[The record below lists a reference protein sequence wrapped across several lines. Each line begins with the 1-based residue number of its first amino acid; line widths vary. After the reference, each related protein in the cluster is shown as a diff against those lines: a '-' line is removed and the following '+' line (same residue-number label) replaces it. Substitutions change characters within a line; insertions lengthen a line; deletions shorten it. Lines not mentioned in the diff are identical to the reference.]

1 MTEETRNT
9 EETKNTDNAIKKK
22 VSAKS
27 SNFFLTICKYIMKG
41 TGYLCLFLV
50 PCMSYYLFE
59 YVTGNLENI
68 PVFMAVLNICWA
80 YVLYLAFTGITGT
93 TRISVPIVSVA
104 LLLISFAETFV
115 VDFRDRPIM
124 IWDVLA
130 VRTAM
135 TVSGNYAFN
144 ITHQMMQAAKAVIG
158 ANIILW
164 FFPIHIKGLTL
175 KKRLIFGVSCVGTA
189 AAFVFGF
196 FHSIVPAHQMGI
208 NMWAVNDT
216 YESCGYILSTALS
229 LQYVVKRPPVEYSHG
244 RLENIYEEI
253 SAEEE
258 QEKETGDAG
267 NTTNDEILSHEVTT
281 QPVNLICIMN
291 ESLSDLRVVGDF
303 STNQEYFP
311 FINSLTENTI
321 KGNLCMPVFGSMT
334 SNSEFEF
341 LTGDSVAM
349 LPSNSIAYQFNVKP
363 DAWTMV
369 STMKDQGYRT
379 VAMHPYPGENWN
391 RNTCYANM
399 GFDEFLDWDYFEGS
413 EQLRYYTSDQGD
425 FEKLIQV
432 VEDKEDPQ
440 EKLFLFNVTMQNH
453 GGYEGTFDEFDQTVW
468 LTGDMEGKY
477 PKADQYLSLVKR
489 SDDAF
494 AYLLDYFSHSDEPTM
509 IVMFGDHQPS
519 VEDEFFDEVYGTP
532 SYEVPV
538 QDRLMWYETPFII
551 WTNYEQPSKDMG
563 KLGAVYLSSYVL
575 KLAGLDMTPYNRFLL
590 DLSQTYPV
598 LHFLGF
604 YDKEGNYQSWS
615 EAESEENPNRK
626 QVLDYEAMAYNH
638 SIDGHKYKPL
648 FTLGEEN
655 DTAEK

>member
-1 MTEETRNT
+1 M
-9 EETKNTDNAIKKK
+9 
-22 VSAKS
+22 
-27 SNFFLTICKYIMKG
+27 
-41 TGYLCLFLV
+41 
-50 PCMSYYLFE
+50 
-59 YVTGNLENI
+59 
-68 PVFMAVLNICWA
+68 
-80 YVLYLAFTGITGT
+80 
-93 TRISVPIVSVA
+93 
-104 LLLISFAETFV
+104 
-115 VDFRDRPIM
+115 
-124 IWDVLA
+124 
-130 VRTAM
+130 
-135 TVSGNYAFN
+135 
-144 ITHQMMQAAKAVIG
+144 
-158 ANIILW
+158 
-164 FFPIHIKGLTL
+164 
-175 KKRLIFGVSCVGTA
+175 
-189 AAFVFGF
+189 
-196 FHSIVPAHQMGI
+196 
-208 NMWAVNDT
+208 
-216 YESCGYILSTALS
+216 S
-229 LQYVVKRPPVEYSHG
+229 LQYVVKKPPVEYSHG
-244 RLENIYEEI
+244 KLEAIYKELTEK
-253 SAEEE
+253 EE
-258 QEKETGDAG
+258 QEKETKAEGTQKTGAG
-267 NTTNDEILSHEVTT
+267 EETV

-311 FINSLTENTI
+311 FINSLTENTV
-321 KGNLCMPVFGSMT
+321 KGSLCMPVFGSMT

-369 STMKDQGYRT
+369 STVKDQGYRT

-391 RNTCYANM
+391 RNTCYTNM
-399 GFDEFLDWDYFEGS
+399 GFDEFLDGDYYEGS
-413 EQLRYYTSDQGD
+413 EQLRYYTSDQAD

-432 VEDKEDPQ
+432 VEEKKDPQ

-538 QDRLMWYETPFII
+538 KDRLMWYETPFII
-551 WTNYEQPSKDMG
+551 WTNYEQPSEDMG

-590 DLSQTYPV
+590 ELSETYPV

-604 YDKEGNYQSWS
+604 YDNEGNYQSW
-615 EAESEENPNRK
+615 AETENEENPHRK

-638 SIDGHKYKPL
+638 SIDSRKYEPL

-655 DTAEK
+655 NAAEE

>member
-9 EETKNTDNAIKKK
+9 EETKNTENAITKK

-144 ITHQMMQAAKAVIG
+144 ITRQMIQAAKAVIG
-158 ANIILW
+158 ANIIIW
-164 FFPIHIKGLTL
+164 FFPIHIKGLNL

-208 NMWAVNDT
+208 NMWEVNDT

-229 LQYVVKRPPVEYSHG
+229 LQYVVKRPPAEYSHG

-258 QEKETGDAG
+258 QGKETGDAG

-399 GFDEFLDWDYFEGS
+399 GFDEFLDWDYFEDS

-575 KLAGLDMTPYNRFLL
+575 ELAGLDMTPYNRFLL
-590 DLSQTYPV
+590 DMSQTYPV

-638 SIDGHKYKPL
+638 SIDSHKYKPL

>member
-1 MTEETRNT
+1 MAEETRNSENT
-9 EETKNTDNAIKKK
+9 TAESTTTKEETVKKENIIWK
-22 VSAKS
+22 
-27 SNFFLTICKYIMKG
+27 LCKYMIKG

-50 PCMSYYLFE
+50 PCLSYYLFE

-68 PVFMAVLNICWA
+68 SIFMAALNICWA
-80 YVLYLAFTGITGT
+80 YVLYLVLTGITGT
-93 TRISVPIVSVA
+93 TRISVPVVSIA
-104 LLLISFAETFV
+104 LLILSFAETFV

-135 TVSGNYAFN
+135 TVSGNYEFDV
-144 ITHQMMQAAKAVIG
+144 TKQMIQAAKAVIG
-158 ANIILW
+158 ANMILW
-164 FFPIHIKGLTL
+164 FFPVHVKGL
-175 KKRLIFGVSCVGTA
+175 KKRLVFGGTCIGTA

-196 FHSIVPAHQMGI
+196 FHSVVPAHQMGI

-216 YESCGYILSTALS
+216 YDSCGYILSTAMS
-229 LQYVVKRPPVEYSHG
+229 LQYVVKKPPVEYSHG
-244 RLENIYEEI
+244 KLEAIYKELTEKEEH
-253 SAEEE
+253 
-258 QEKETGDAG
+258 EKETKAEGTQKTGAG
-267 NTTNDEILSHEVTT
+267 EETV

-311 FINSLTENTI
+311 FINSLTENTV
-321 KGNLCMPVFGSMT
+321 KGSLCMPVFGSMT

-369 STMKDQGYRT
+369 STVKDQGYRT

-391 RNTCYANM
+391 RNTCYTNM
-399 GFDEFLDWDYFEGS
+399 GFDEFLDGDYYEGS
-413 EQLRYYTSDQGD
+413 EQLRYYTSDQAD

-432 VEDKEDPQ
+432 VEEKKDPQ

-538 QDRLMWYETPFII
+538 KDRLMWYETPFII
-551 WTNYEQPSKDMG
+551 WTNYEQPSEDMG

-590 DLSQTYPV
+590 ELSETYPV

-604 YDKEGNYQSWS
+604 YDNEGNYQSW
-615 EAESEENPNRK
+615 AETENEENPHRK

-638 SIDGHKYKPL
+638 SIDSRKYEPL

-655 DTAEK
+655 NAAEE

>member
-1 MTEETRNT
+1 MAEETRNSENT
-9 EETKNTDNAIKKK
+9 TAESTTTKEETVKKENIIWK
-22 VSAKS
+22 
-27 SNFFLTICKYIMKG
+27 LCKYMIKG

-50 PCMSYYLFE
+50 PCLSYYLFE

-68 PVFMAVLNICWA
+68 SIFMAALNICWA
-80 YVLYLAFTGITGT
+80 YVLYLVLTGITGT
-93 TRISVPIVSVA
+93 TRISVPVVSIA
-104 LLLISFAETFV
+104 LLILSFAETFV

-135 TVSGNYAFN
+135 TVSGNYEFDV
-144 ITHQMMQAAKAVIG
+144 TKQMIQAAKAVIG
-158 ANIILW
+158 ANMILW
-164 FFPIHIKGLTL
+164 FFPVHVKGL
-175 KKRLIFGVSCVGTA
+175 KKRRVFGGTCIGTA

-196 FHSIVPAHQMGI
+196 FHSVVPAHQMGI

-216 YESCGYILSTALS
+216 YDSCGYILSTAMS
-229 LQYVVKRPPVEYSHG
+229 LQYVVKKPPVEYSHG
-244 RLENIYEEI
+244 KLEAIYKELTEK
-253 SAEEE
+253 EE
-258 QEKETGDAG
+258 QEKEAKAEGTQKTGAG
-267 NTTNDEILSHEVTT
+267 EETV

-311 FINSLTENTI
+311 FINSLTENTV
-321 KGNLCMPVFGSMT
+321 KGSLCMPVFGSMT

-369 STMKDQGYRT
+369 STVKDQGYRT

-391 RNTCYANM
+391 RNTCYTNM
-399 GFDEFLDWDYFEGS
+399 GFDEFLDGDYYEGS
-413 EQLRYYTSDQGD
+413 EQLRYYTSDQAD

-432 VEDKEDPQ
+432 VEEKKDPQ

-538 QDRLMWYETPFII
+538 KDRLMWYETPFII
-551 WTNYEQPSKDMG
+551 WTNYEQPSEDMG

-590 DLSQTYPV
+590 ELSETYPV

-604 YDKEGNYQSWS
+604 YDNEGNYQSW
-615 EAESEENPNRK
+615 AETENEENSHRK

-638 SIDGHKYKPL
+638 SIDSRKYEPL

-655 DTAEK
+655 NAAEE

>member
-9 EETKNTDNAIKKK
+9 EESKTVEKK
-22 VSAKS
+22 VTENTVAKN
-27 SNFFLTICKYIMKG
+27 SNIFITICKYMIKG
-41 TGYLCLFLV
+41 AGYLCLFLV
-50 PCMSYYLFE
+50 PCLSYYLFE

-68 PVFMAVLNICWA
+68 SVLMTVLNICWA
-80 YVLYLAFTGITGT
+80 YVLYLILTGITGT
-93 TRISVPIVSVA
+93 TRISVPVVSIA

-135 TVSGNYAFN
+135 TVSGNYTFV
-144 ITHQMMQAAKAVIG
+144 ISHQMIQAAKAVIG

-164 FFPIHIKGLTL
+164 FFPVHVKGL
-175 KKRLIFGVSCVGTA
+175 KKRLIFGLPCVGTA
-189 AAFVFGF
+189 MVFIFGF
-196 FHSIVPAHQMGI
+196 FFSIIPTYRLGI

-216 YESCGYILSTALS
+216 YESYGYILSTALS
-229 LQYVVKRPPVEYSHG
+229 FRYMVKRPPAEYSHG
-244 RLENIYEEI
+244 RLERIYEEI
-253 SAEEE
+253 SAKAE
-258 QEKETGDAG
+258 QEQQTDAAEIE
-267 NTTNDEILSHEVTT
+267 NDDILSYDVTT

-291 ESLSDLRVVGDF
+291 ESLSDLRVDGDF

-391 RNTCYANM
+391 RNTCYSNM
-399 GFDEFLDWDYFEGS
+399 DFDEFLDGEYFADS
-413 EQLRYYTSDQGD
+413 EQIRYYTSDQGD

-432 VEDKEDPQ
+432 VEEKEDPQ

-453 GGYEGTFDEFDQTVW
+453 GGYDVTFDEFDQTVW

-519 VEDEFFDEVYGTP
+519 VEDEFFDEIYGIP
-532 SYEVPV
+532 SDEVSV
-538 QDRLMWYETPFII
+538 EKRLMWYETPFII

-563 KLGAVYLSSYVL
+563 NLGAVYLSSYVL
-575 KLAGLDMTPYNRFLL
+575 KLAGLKMTPYNHFLL
-590 DLSQTYPV
+590 NLSQTYPV
-598 LHFLGF
+598 LHFLGL

-615 EAESEENPNRK
+615 EAESQENPNRK

-638 SIDGHKYKPL
+638 SIDSRKYKPL
-648 FTLGEEN
+648 FTLGEED

>member
-1 MTEETRNT
+1 MR
-9 EETKNTDNAIKKK
+9 AQK

-27 SNFFLTICKYIMKG
+27 SNLFLTICKYIMKG

-50 PCMSYYLFE
+50 PCLSYYLFE

-144 ITHQMMQAAKAVIG
+144 ITHQMIQAAKAVIG

-164 FFPIHIKGLTL
+164 FFPIHIKGLNL

-189 AAFVFGF
+189 AVFVFGF

-208 NMWAVNDT
+208 NMWAVNDS

-369 STMKDQGYRT
+369 STVKDQGYRT

-399 GFDEFLDWDYFEGS
+399 GFDEFLDWDYFEDS

-615 EAESEENPNRK
+615 EAESEKNPNRK

-638 SIDGHKYKPL
+638 SIDSRKYKPL

>member
-9 EETKNTDNAIKKK
+9 EETKNTENAITKK

-144 ITHQMMQAAKAVIG
+144 ITRQMIQAAKAVIG
-158 ANIILW
+158 ANIIIW
-164 FFPIHIKGLTL
+164 FFPIHIKGLNL

-196 FHSIVPAHQMGI
+196 FHSIVPAHQIGI
-208 NMWAVNDT
+208 NMWEVNDT

-229 LQYVVKRPPVEYSHG
+229 LQYVVKRPPAEYSHG

-258 QEKETGDAG
+258 QGKETGDAG

-399 GFDEFLDWDYFEGS
+399 GFDEFLDWDYFEDS

-575 KLAGLDMTPYNRFLL
+575 ELAGLDMTPYNRFLL
-590 DLSQTYPV
+590 DMSQTYPV

-638 SIDGHKYKPL
+638 SIDSHKYKPL

>member
-1 MTEETRNT
+1 MDCKTAQSLVIPYINDQLSDEETEDFLEHIENCKECYEELEIHFTVHYALQKLDEDDKISFNIPKMLKENLRDTKNRIHRRKIFHGVT
-9 EETKNTDNAIKKK
+9 ACVVALAEILLLLTVMTQLEMFPEKSIGETGLYQFFHPGAGEET
-22 VSAKS
+22 V
-27 SNFFLTICKYIMKG
+27 
-41 TGYLCLFLV
+41 
-50 PCMSYYLFE
+50 
-59 YVTGNLENI
+59 
-68 PVFMAVLNICWA
+68 
-80 YVLYLAFTGITGT
+80 
-93 TRISVPIVSVA
+93 
-104 LLLISFAETFV
+104 
-115 VDFRDRPIM
+115 
-124 IWDVLA
+124 
-130 VRTAM
+130 
-135 TVSGNYAFN
+135 
-144 ITHQMMQAAKAVIG
+144 
-158 ANIILW
+158 
-164 FFPIHIKGLTL
+164 
-175 KKRLIFGVSCVGTA
+175 
-189 AAFVFGF
+189 
-196 FHSIVPAHQMGI
+196 
-208 NMWAVNDT
+208 
-216 YESCGYILSTALS
+216 
-229 LQYVVKRPPVEYSHG
+229 
-244 RLENIYEEI
+244 
-253 SAEEE
+253 
-258 QEKETGDAG
+258 
-267 NTTNDEILSHEVTT
+267 

-311 FINSLTENTI
+311 FINSLTENTV
-321 KGNLCMPVFGSMT
+321 KGSLCMPVFGSMT

-369 STMKDQGYRT
+369 STVKDQGYRT

-391 RNTCYANM
+391 RNTCYTNM
-399 GFDEFLDWDYFEGS
+399 GFDEFLDGDYYEGS
-413 EQLRYYTSDQGD
+413 EQLRYYTSDQAD

-432 VEDKEDPQ
+432 VEEKKDPQ

-538 QDRLMWYETPFII
+538 KDRLMWYETPFII
-551 WTNYEQPSKDMG
+551 WTNYEQPSEDMG

-590 DLSQTYPV
+590 ELSETYPV

-604 YDKEGNYQSWS
+604 YDNEGNYQSW
-615 EAESEENPNRK
+615 AETENEENPHRK

-638 SIDGHKYKPL
+638 SIDSRKYEPL

-655 DTAEK
+655 NAAEE

>member
-1 MTEETRNT
+1 
-9 EETKNTDNAIKKK
+9 
-22 VSAKS
+22 
-27 SNFFLTICKYIMKG
+27 
-41 TGYLCLFLV
+41 
-50 PCMSYYLFE
+50 
-59 YVTGNLENI
+59 
-68 PVFMAVLNICWA
+68 
-80 YVLYLAFTGITGT
+80 
-93 TRISVPIVSVA
+93 
-104 LLLISFAETFV
+104 
-115 VDFRDRPIM
+115 
-124 IWDVLA
+124 
-130 VRTAM
+130 
-135 TVSGNYAFN
+135 
-144 ITHQMMQAAKAVIG
+144 
-158 ANIILW
+158 
-164 FFPIHIKGLTL
+164 
-175 KKRLIFGVSCVGTA
+175 
-189 AAFVFGF
+189 
-196 FHSIVPAHQMGI
+196 
-208 NMWAVNDT
+208 MWAVNDT
-216 YESCGYILSTALS
+216 YDSCGYILSTAMS
-229 LQYVVKRPPVEYSHG
+229 LQYVVKKPPVEYSHG
-244 RLENIYEEI
+244 KLEAIYKELTEK
-253 SAEEE
+253 EE
-258 QEKETGDAG
+258 QEKEAKAEGTQKTGAG
-267 NTTNDEILSHEVTT
+267 EETV

-311 FINSLTENTI
+311 FINSLTENTV
-321 KGNLCMPVFGSMT
+321 KGSLCMPVFGSMT

-369 STMKDQGYRT
+369 STVKDQGYRT

-391 RNTCYANM
+391 RNTCYTNM
-399 GFDEFLDWDYFEGS
+399 GFDEFLDGDYYEGS
-413 EQLRYYTSDQGD
+413 EQLRYYTSDQAD

-432 VEDKEDPQ
+432 VEEKKDPQ

-538 QDRLMWYETPFII
+538 KDRLMWYETPFII
-551 WTNYEQPSKDMG
+551 WTNYEQPSEDMG

-590 DLSQTYPV
+590 ELSETYPV

-604 YDKEGNYQSWS
+604 YDNEGNYQSW
-615 EAESEENPNRK
+615 AETENEENSHRK

-638 SIDGHKYKPL
+638 SIDSRKYEPL

-655 DTAEK
+655 NAAEE

>member
-9 EETKNTDNAIKKK
+9 EETKNTENVITKK
-22 VSAKS
+22 VPAKS
-27 SNFFLTICKYIMKG
+27 SNLFLTICQYIMKG

-50 PCMSYYLFE
+50 PCLSYYLFE

-363 DAWTMV
+363 DARTMV

-399 GFDEFLDWDYFEGS
+399 GFDEFLDWDYFEDS

>member
-9 EETKNTDNAIKKK
+9 EE
-22 VSAKS
+22 
-27 SNFFLTICKYIMKG
+27 SNIFITICKYIIKG

-50 PCMSYYLFE
+50 PCLSYYLFE

-68 PVFMAVLNICWA
+68 PIFMAVLNICWA
-80 YVLYLAFTGITGT
+80 YVLYLILTGITGT
-93 TRISVPIVSVA
+93 TRISVPVVSIA

-135 TVSGNYAFN
+135 TVSGNYAFV
-144 ITHQMMQAAKAVIG
+144 ISHQMVQAAKAVIG

-164 FFPIHIKGLTL
+164 FFPVHVKGL
-175 KKRLIFGVSCVGTA
+175 KKRLIFGISCVGTA

-229 LQYVVKRPPVEYSHG
+229 CQYVVKRPPAEYSHG
-244 RLENIYEEI
+244 RLETIYEEI
-253 SAEEE
+253 SAKEE
-258 QEKETGDAG
+258 QETDNTE
-267 NTTNDEILSHEVTT
+267 TTNGEILSHDVTT

-391 RNTCYANM
+391 RNTCYSNM
-399 GFDEFLDWDYFEGS
+399 GFDEFLDGEYFEDS

-432 VEDKEDPQ
+432 VEEKEDPQ

-575 KLAGLDMTPYNRFLL
+575 KLAGLDMTPYNHFLL
-590 DLSQTYPV
+590 NLSQTYPV

-604 YDKEGNYQSWS
+604 YDSEGNYQSWS
-615 EAESEENPNRK
+615 QAESEENPNRK

-638 SIDGHKYKPL
+638 SIDSRKYKPL

>member
-1 MTEETRNT
+1 MAEETRNSENT
-9 EETKNTDNAIKKK
+9 TAESTTTKEETVKKENIIWK
-22 VSAKS
+22 
-27 SNFFLTICKYIMKG
+27 LCKYMIKG

-50 PCMSYYLFE
+50 PCLSYYLFE

-68 PVFMAVLNICWA
+68 SIFMAALNICWA
-80 YVLYLAFTGITGT
+80 YVLYLVLTGITGT
-93 TRISVPIVSVA
+93 TRISVPVVSIA
-104 LLLISFAETFV
+104 LLILSFAETFV

-135 TVSGNYAFN
+135 TVSGNYEFDV
-144 ITHQMMQAAKAVIG
+144 TKQMIQAAKAVIG
-158 ANIILW
+158 ANMILW
-164 FFPIHIKGLTL
+164 FFQVHVKGL
-175 KKRLIFGVSCVGTA
+175 KKRLVFGGTCIGTA

-196 FHSIVPAHQMGI
+196 FHSVVPAHQMGI

-216 YESCGYILSTALS
+216 YDSCGYILSTAMS
-229 LQYVVKRPPVEYSHG
+229 LQYVVKKPPVEYSHG
-244 RLENIYEEI
+244 KLEAIYKELTEK
-253 SAEEE
+253 EE
-258 QEKETGDAG
+258 QEKEAKAEGTQKTGAG
-267 NTTNDEILSHEVTT
+267 EETV

-311 FINSLTENTI
+311 FINSLTENTV
-321 KGNLCMPVFGSMT
+321 KGSLCMPVFGSMT

-369 STMKDQGYRT
+369 STVKDQGYRT

-391 RNTCYANM
+391 RNTCYTNM
-399 GFDEFLDWDYFEGS
+399 GFDEFLDGDYYEGS
-413 EQLRYYTSDQGD
+413 EQLRYYTSDQAD

-432 VEDKEDPQ
+432 VEEKKDPQ

-538 QDRLMWYETPFII
+538 KDRLMWYETPFII
-551 WTNYEQPSKDMG
+551 WTNYEQPSEDMG

-590 DLSQTYPV
+590 ELSETYPV

-604 YDKEGNYQSWS
+604 YDNEGNYQSW
-615 EAESEENPNRK
+615 AETENEENSHRK

-638 SIDGHKYKPL
+638 SIDSRKYKPL

-655 DTAEK
+655 NAAEE

>member
-1 MTEETRNT
+1 MAEETRNSENT
-9 EETKNTDNAIKKK
+9 TAESTTTKEETVKKENIIWK
-22 VSAKS
+22 
-27 SNFFLTICKYIMKG
+27 LCKYMIKG

-50 PCMSYYLFE
+50 PCLSYYLFE

-68 PVFMAVLNICWA
+68 SIFMAALNICWA
-80 YVLYLAFTGITGT
+80 YVLYLVLTGITGT
-93 TRISVPIVSVA
+93 TRISVPVVSIA
-104 LLLISFAETFV
+104 LLILSFAETFV

-135 TVSGNYAFN
+135 TVSGNYEFDV
-144 ITHQMMQAAKAVIG
+144 TKQMIQAAKAVIG
-158 ANIILW
+158 ANMILW
-164 FFPIHIKGLTL
+164 FFLVHVKGL
-175 KKRLIFGVSCVGTA
+175 KKRLVFGGTCIGTA

-196 FHSIVPAHQMGI
+196 FHSVVPAHQMGI

-216 YESCGYILSTALS
+216 YDSCGYILSTAMS
-229 LQYVVKRPPVEYSHG
+229 LQYVVKKPPVEYSHG
-244 RLENIYEEI
+244 KLEAIYKELTEK
-253 SAEEE
+253 EE
-258 QEKETGDAG
+258 QEKEAKAEGTQKTGAG
-267 NTTNDEILSHEVTT
+267 EETV

-311 FINSLTENTI
+311 FINSLTENTV
-321 KGNLCMPVFGSMT
+321 KGSLCMPVFGSMT

-369 STMKDQGYRT
+369 STVKDQGYRT

-391 RNTCYANM
+391 RNTCYTNM
-399 GFDEFLDWDYFEGS
+399 GFDEFLDGDYYEGS
-413 EQLRYYTSDQGD
+413 EQLRYYTSDQAD

-432 VEDKEDPQ
+432 VEEKKDPQ

-538 QDRLMWYETPFII
+538 KDRLMWYETPFII
-551 WTNYEQPSKDMG
+551 WTNYEQPSEDMG

-590 DLSQTYPV
+590 ELSETYPV

-604 YDKEGNYQSWS
+604 YDNEGNYQSW
-615 EAESEENPNRK
+615 AETENEENSHRK

-638 SIDGHKYKPL
+638 SIDSRKYEPL

-655 DTAEK
+655 NAAEE

>member
-1 MTEETRNT
+1 MAEETRNSENT
-9 EETKNTDNAIKKK
+9 TAESTTTKEETVKKENIIWK
-22 VSAKS
+22 
-27 SNFFLTICKYIMKG
+27 LCKYMIKG

-50 PCMSYYLFE
+50 PCLSYYLFE

-68 PVFMAVLNICWA
+68 SIFMAALNICWA
-80 YVLYLAFTGITGT
+80 YVLYLVLTGITGT
-93 TRISVPIVSVA
+93 TRISVPVVSIA
-104 LLLISFAETFV
+104 LLILSFAETFV

-135 TVSGNYAFN
+135 TVSGNYEFDV
-144 ITHQMMQAAKAVIG
+144 TKQMIQAAKAVIG
-158 ANIILW
+158 ANMILW
-164 FFPIHIKGLTL
+164 FFSVHVKGL
-175 KKRLIFGVSCVGTA
+175 KKRLVFGGTCIGTA

-196 FHSIVPAHQMGI
+196 FHSVVPAHQMGI

-216 YESCGYILSTALS
+216 YDSCGYILSTAMS
-229 LQYVVKRPPVEYSHG
+229 LQYVVKKPPVEYSHG
-244 RLENIYEEI
+244 KLEAIYKELTEK
-253 SAEEE
+253 EE
-258 QEKETGDAG
+258 QEKEAKAEGTQKTGAG
-267 NTTNDEILSHEVTT
+267 EETV

-311 FINSLTENTI
+311 FINSLTENTV
-321 KGNLCMPVFGSMT
+321 KGSLCMPVFGSMT

-369 STMKDQGYRT
+369 STVKDQGYRT

-391 RNTCYANM
+391 RNTCYTNM
-399 GFDEFLDWDYFEGS
+399 GFDEFLDGDYYEGS
-413 EQLRYYTSDQGD
+413 EQLRYYTSDQAD

-432 VEDKEDPQ
+432 VEEKKDPQ

-538 QDRLMWYETPFII
+538 KDRLMWYETPFII
-551 WTNYEQPSKDMG
+551 WTNYEQPSEDMG

-590 DLSQTYPV
+590 ELSETYPV

-604 YDKEGNYQSWS
+604 YDNEGNYQSW
-615 EAESEENPNRK
+615 AETENEENSHRK

-638 SIDGHKYKPL
+638 SIDSRKYEPL

-655 DTAEK
+655 NAAEE